1 MKSLLL
7 TALLAIP
14 AFSMYENKPKPAEEK
29 CEWRKIR
36 RHHPR
41 KCVTES
47 GLVCPAE
54 RCNAAKKSKPGRP

>member
-1 MKSLLL
+1 MKHLLL
-7 TALLAIP
+7 TALLAVP
-14 AFSMYENKPKPAEEK
+14 AFSMYENKPAEEK
-29 CEWRKIR
+29 CEWRQIR

-54 RCNAAKKSKPGRP
+54 RCNAAKKPTPARP